1 MSMMDLYLILQFVK
15 GAAMATK
22 LFCCNEGKLILRAF
36 FTVRQMEHGF
46 VSLLL
51 ARGRHCGAERAIS

>member
-1 MSMMDLYLILQFVK
+1 M
-15 GAAMATK
+15 
-22 LFCCNEGKLILRAF
+22 ILRAF
-36 FTVRQMEHGF
+36 FAVRQMEHGF